1 MSPSQAAGP
10 APRHILL
17 ACPQR
22 IGDVLLATPLARSLK
37 HAWPAAAIDM
47 LVFAGTEGVLA
58 ANPDIAQV
66 IAVPPRSGF
75 AANFRLLR
83 RLWRHYDLALTPLPT
98 DRARLYCW
106 AAGRR
111 RLGFLQPRW
120 QERSKTLL
128 LNQWLRFDDRDTH
141 SVSMGLRLAQLLDI
155 APCFEVVPPGLAP
168 RQLEAFQ
175 EKLGKLINK
184 TPFCVLHP
192 CPKYRYKMWPQAA
205 WSGLAAWLA
214 GRGLSV
220 AITGSAEPVEMAYV
234 NQIVRGQ
241 PGAIIN
247 LAGTLSLA
255 ETAELI
261 RRAQLYVGPD
271 TAVTHIAAATGTP
284 TIALFGPSNPVK
296 WGPWPHAWKR
306 FESPWQ
312 RSGSARQGNVF
323 LLQGPG
329 DCVPCLHEGCD
340 RHLDSRSDCLDALT
354 LEQVTQAA
362 EKMLSG

>member
-1 MSPSQAAGP
+1 MSPSPAAGP

-17 ACPQR
+17 ACTQR
-22 IGDVLLATPLARSLK
+22 IGDVLLATPLVRSLK
-37 HAWPAAAIDM
+37 RAWPAAEIDM
-47 LVFAGTEGVLA
+47 LVFEGTEGVLA

-66 IAVPPRSGF
+66 ITVAPRSGL
-75 AANFRLLR
+75 AANFRLLQ
-83 RLWRHYDLALTPLPT
+83 RLWRRYDLALTPLPT

-120 QERSKTLL
+120 QERSKALL
-128 LNQWLRFDDRDTH
+128 LNQWQYFDDQATH

-155 APCFEVVPPGLAP
+155 APCFEVVPPALAP
-168 RQLEAFQ
+168 RQLEGLL
-175 EKLGKLINK
+175 ERLGKLVEA
-184 TPFCVLHP
+184 PFCVLHP

-205 WSGLAAWLA
+205 WSGLATWLVE
-214 GRGLSV
+214 RGLHV
-220 AITGSAEPVEMAYV
+220 AFTGSSDPAEMAYV
-234 NQIVRGQ
+234 NQIARGLSV
-241 PGAIIN
+241 GSVN
-247 LAGTLSLA
+247 LAGALSLA

-271 TAVTHIAAATGTP
+271 SAVTHIAAATGTP

-296 WGPWPHAWKR
+296 WGPWPHDWKR

-312 RSGSARQGNVF
+312 RRGSARQGKVL

-329 DCVPCLHEGCD
+329 ECVPCLLEGCD
-340 RHLDSRSDCLDALT
+340 RHLDSHSDCLDALT

-362 EKMLSG
+362 EKMLSE